1 MRKSL
6 ISVGFGLLL
15 LIVGSF
21 VSNLIININKSEPN
35 YNNNSLTSVYIKVVK
50 NNSNKIEIERNGKLQ
65 SSNRISII
73 SEVQGLKKKNRNKS
87 FKEGERFNK
96 GETLIEINS
105 DEFNSTVKQ
114 SRSEL
119 KNLIASVLPDI
130 KIDYA
135 ENFNKWKNYFDNLS
149 VEKPISNIPESASE
163 KENLFLVGRG
173 IESSYY
179 KVKNLEERLSKYHIK
194 APFNGILVKGNI
206 SDGAFIVP
214 NQILGEFI
222 DPNNFEVG
230 VNIPVIHIDKIKL
243 NQSVSII
250 SEGEKDDVIGKI
262 KRINRKVDE
271 MTQTVKIFIEFNN
284 RNLFEGKFVEIKVP
298 LGVIPNSQLISR
310 SLLINDKYVF
320 VANKDD
326 KISKAYVQPLFYNKK
341 NVIVTGLEDG
351 TRLITSS
358 VSGIYEGMKIK
369 VVQRWEELLNI
380 LWITKFPLIF

>member
-6 ISVGFGLLL
+6 VSVGFGLLL

-73 SEVQGLKKKNRNKS
+73 SEVQGIKKKHRNKN
-87 FKEGERFNK
+87 FKEGERFNR

-149 VEKPISNIPESASE
+149 VEKPISKIPESASE

-230 VNIPVIHIDKIKL
+230 VNIPINHIEKIKL

-250 SEGEKDDVIGKI
+250 SEGYKDDVIGKI

-341 NVIVTGLEDG
+341 NVIVTGLENG

-369 VVQRWEELLNI
+369 VVQRWKELLNI
-380 LWITKFPLIF
+380 L

>member
-6 ISVGFGLLL
+6 VSIGFGLLL
-15 LIVGSF
+15 LITGIF
-21 VSNLIININKSEPN
+21 ISNLIIDLNKSEPT
-35 YNNNSLTSVYIKVVK
+35 YNNNSLTSVYIELVK
-50 NNSNKIEIERNGKLQ
+50 NDSNKIEIERNGKLQ

-73 SEVQGLKKKNRNKS
+73 SEVQGIKKKNRNKS

-96 GETLIEINS
+96 DETLIKINS

-135 ENFNKWKNYFDNLS
+135 ENFDNWKNYFDNLS
-149 VEKPISNIPESASE
+149 VEEPISKIPESASE

-173 IESSYY
+173 IESTYY
-179 KVKNLEERLSKYHIK
+179 KVKNLEERLSKYDIK
-194 APFNGILVKGNI
+194 APFSGILVKGNI
-206 SDGAFIVP
+206 SEGAFIVP

-230 VNIPVIHIDKIKL
+230 VNIPVNFIEKIKL

-250 SEGEKDDVIGKI
+250 SAGNNEDIMGKI

-284 RNLFEGKFVEIKVP
+284 RNLFEGKFVEVKIP
-298 LGVIPNSQLISR
+298 LGVIPNSELISR
-310 SLLINDKYVF
+310 SLLINDKDVF
-320 VANKDD
+320 IANKDN
-326 KISKAYVQPLFYNKK
+326 KISKAYVQPLFYNKE

-351 TRLITSS
+351 TRLITSN

-380 LWITKFPLIF
+380 L

>member
-6 ISVGFGLLL
+6 VSIGFGLLL
-15 LIVGSF
+15 LITGIF
-21 VSNLIININKSEPN
+21 ISNLIIDLNKSEPT
-35 YNNNSLTSVYIKVVK
+35 YNNNSLTSVYIEVVK
-50 NNSNKIEIERNGKLQ
+50 NDSNKIEIERNGKLQ

-73 SEVQGLKKKNRNKS
+73 SEVQGIKKKNRNKS

-96 GETLIEINS
+96 DETLIKINS

-135 ENFNKWKNYFDNLS
+135 ENFNNWKNYFDNLS
-149 VEKPISNIPESASE
+149 VDEPISKIPESASE

-173 IESSYY
+173 IESTYF
-179 KVKNLEERLSKYHIK
+179 KVKNLEERLSKYDIK
-194 APFNGILVKGNI
+194 APFSGILVKGNI
-206 SDGAFIVP
+206 SEGAFIVP

-230 VNIPVIHIDKIKL
+230 VNIPVNLIDKIKL

-250 SEGEKDDVIGKI
+250 SGGNKDYIMGKI

-284 RNLFEGKFVEIKVP
+284 RNLFEGKFVEVKIP
-298 LGVIPNSQLISR
+298 LGVIPNSELISR

-320 VANKDD
+320 IANKDN
-326 KISKAYVQPLFYNKK
+326 KISKAYVQPLFYNKE

-351 TRLITSS
+351 TRLITSN

-369 VVQRWEELLNI
+369 VVQKWEELLNI
-380 LWITKFPLIF
+380 L

>member
-6 ISVGFGLLL
+6 VSVGFGLLL

-35 YNNNSLTSVYIKVVK
+35 YNNNSLTSVYIKVVE

-73 SEVQGLKKKNRNKS
+73 SEVQGIKKKHRNKN
-87 FKEGERFNK
+87 FKEGERFNR

-149 VEKPISNIPESASE
+149 VEKPISKIPESASE

-230 VNIPVIHIDKIKL
+230 VNIPVDYLEKIKL
-243 NQSVSII
+243 EQSVSII
-250 SEGEKDDVIGKI
+250 SEGNKDDVTGKI

-284 RNLFEGKFVEIKVP
+284 RNLFEGKFVEIKIP
-298 LGVIPNSQLISR
+298 LGVIPKSQLISR

-320 VANKDD
+320 VANNDD

-351 TRLITSS
+351 TRLITSN

-380 LWITKFPLIF
+380 F

>member
-6 ISVGFGLLL
+6 VSIGFGLLL
-15 LIVGSF
+15 LITGIF
-21 VSNLIININKSEPN
+21 ISNIIIDLNKSEPT
-35 YNNNSLTSVYIKVVK
+35 YNNNSLTSVYIEVVK
-50 NNSNKIEIERNGKLQ
+50 NDSNKIEIERNGKLQ

-73 SEVQGLKKKNRNKS
+73 SEVQGIKKKNRNKS

-96 GETLIEINS
+96 DETLIKINS

-135 ENFNKWKNYFDNLS
+135 ENFDNWKNYFDNLS
-149 VEKPISNIPESASE
+149 VEEPISKIPESASE

-173 IESSYY
+173 IESTYF
-179 KVKNLEERLSKYHIK
+179 KVKNLEERLSKYDIK
-194 APFNGILVKGNI
+194 APFTGILVKGNI
-206 SDGAFIVP
+206 SEGAFIVP

-230 VNIPVIHIDKIKL
+230 VNIPVNLIDKIKL

-250 SEGEKDDVIGKI
+250 SGGNKDYIMGKI

-284 RNLFEGKFVEIKVP
+284 RNLFEGKFVEVKIP
-298 LGVIPNSQLISR
+298 LGVIPNSELIPR

-320 VANKDD
+320 VANKDN
-326 KISKAYVQPLFYNKK
+326 KISKVNVQPLFYNKE

-351 TRLITSS
+351 TRLITSN

-380 LWITKFPLIF
+380 L

>member
-6 ISVGFGLLL
+6 VSIGFGLLL
-15 LIVGSF
+15 LITGIF
-21 VSNLIININKSEPN
+21 ISNIIIDLNKSEPT
-35 YNNNSLTSVYIKVVK
+35 YNNNSLTSVYIEVVK
-50 NNSNKIEIERNGKLQ
+50 NDSNKIEIERNGKLQ

-73 SEVQGLKKKNRNKS
+73 SEVQGIKEKNRNKS

-96 GETLIEINS
+96 DETLIKINS

-135 ENFNKWKNYFDNLS
+135 ENFNNWKNYFDNLS
-149 VEKPISNIPESASE
+149 VEEPISKIPESASE

-173 IESSYY
+173 IESTYF
-179 KVKNLEERLSKYHIK
+179 KVKNLEERLSKYDIK
-194 APFNGILVKGNI
+194 APFTGILVKGNI
-206 SDGAFIVP
+206 SEGAFIVP

-230 VNIPVIHIDKIKL
+230 VNIPVNFIEKIKL

-250 SEGEKDDVIGKI
+250 SAGNNEDIMGKI

-284 RNLFEGKFVEIKVP
+284 RNLFEGKFVEVKIP
-298 LGVIPNSQLISR
+298 LGVIPNSELIPR

-320 VANKDD
+320 VANKDN
-326 KISKAYVQPLFYNKK
+326 KISKVNVQPLFYNKE

-351 TRLITSS
+351 TRLITSN

-380 LWITKFPLIF
+380 L

>member
-6 ISVGFGLLL
+6 VSVGFGLLL

-35 YNNNSLTSVYIKVVK
+35 YNNNSLTSVYIKLVK

-73 SEVQGLKKKNRNKS
+73 SEVQGIKKKHRNKN
-87 FKEGERFNK
+87 FKEGERFNR

-114 SRSEL
+114 SRSEF

-149 VEKPISNIPESASE
+149 VEKPISKIPESASE

-173 IESSYY
+173 IESSYH

-194 APFNGILVKGNI
+194 APFNGILVRGNI

-230 VNIPVIHIDKIKL
+230 VNIPVNHIEKIKL
-243 NQSVSII
+243 NQSVSIT
-250 SEGEKDDVIGKI
+250 SEGYKDDVIGKI

-369 VVQRWEELLNI
+369 VVQR
-380 LWITKFPLIF
+380 

>member
-6 ISVGFGLLL
+6 VSVGFGLLL

-50 NNSNKIEIERNGKLQ
+50 NSSNKIEIERNGKLQ

-73 SEVQGLKKKNRNKS
+73 SEVQGIKKKHRNKN
-87 FKEGERFNK
+87 FKEGERFNR

-149 VEKPISNIPESASE
+149 VEKPISKIPESASE

-222 DPNNFEVG
+222 NPNNFEVG
-230 VNIPVIHIDKIKL
+230 VNIPVNHIEKIKL

-250 SEGEKDDVIGKI
+250 SEGYKDDVIGKI

-341 NVIVTGLEDG
+341 NVIVKGLEDG

-369 VVQRWEELLNI
+369 VVQRWKELLNI
-380 LWITKFPLIF
+380 L

>member
-6 ISVGFGLLL
+6 VSIGFGLLL
-15 LIVGSF
+15 LITGIF
-21 VSNLIININKSEPN
+21 ISNIIIDLNKSEPT
-35 YNNNSLTSVYIKVVK
+35 YNNNSLTSVYIEVVK
-50 NNSNKIEIERNGKLQ
+50 NDSNKIEIERNGKLQ

-73 SEVQGLKKKNRNKS
+73 SEVQGIKKKNRNKS

-96 GETLIEINS
+96 DETLIKINS

-135 ENFNKWKNYFDNLS
+135 ENFNNWKNYFDNLS
-149 VEKPISNIPESASE
+149 VEEPISKIPESASE

-173 IESSYY
+173 IESTYY
-179 KVKNLEERLSKYHIK
+179 KVKNLEERLSKYDIK
-194 APFNGILVKGNI
+194 APFSGILVKGNI
-206 SDGAFIVP
+206 SEGAFIVP

-230 VNIPVIHIDKIKL
+230 VNIPVNFIEKIKL

-250 SEGEKDDVIGKI
+250 SAGNNEDIMGKI

-284 RNLFEGKFVEIKVP
+284 RNLFEGKFVEVKIP
-298 LGVIPNSQLISR
+298 LGVIPNSELIPR

-320 VANKDD
+320 VANKDN
-326 KISKAYVQPLFYNKK
+326 KISKANVQPLFYNKE

-351 TRLITSS
+351 TRLITSN

-380 LWITKFPLIF
+380 L

>member
-6 ISVGFGLLL
+6 VSIGFGLLL
-15 LIVGSF
+15 LIVGIF
-21 VSNLIININKSEPN
+21 ISNLIIDLNKSEPT
-35 YNNNSLTSVYIKVVK
+35 YNNNSLTSVYIEVVK
-50 NNSNKIEIERNGKLQ
+50 NGSNKIEIERNGKLQ

-73 SEVQGLKKKNRNKS
+73 SEVKGIKKKNRNKS
-87 FKEGERFNK
+87 FKEGESYNK

-130 KIDYA
+130 KIDHA
-135 ENFNKWKNYFDNLS
+135 ENFNKWKNFFDNLS
-149 VEKPISNIPESASE
+149 VEKPISKMPLSVSE

-173 IESSYY
+173 IESAYY
-179 KVKNLEERLSKYHIK
+179 KVKNLEERLTKYNIK

-206 SDGAFIVP
+206 SEGAYIVP
-214 NQILGEFI
+214 NQVLGEFI

-230 VNIPVIHIDKIKL
+230 VNIPVNHVEKIKL

-250 SEGEKDDVIGKI
+250 SAGKKDDFMGKI

-271 MTQTVKIFIEFNN
+271 MTQTVKIFIGFNN
-284 RNLFEGKFVEIKVP
+284 RNLFEGKFVEVKIP
-298 LGVIPNSQLISR
+298 LGTIPNSQLISR

-320 VANKDD
+320 IANKDD
-326 KISKAYVQPLFYNKK
+326 KISKANVQPLFYNKK

-351 TRLITSS
+351 TRLITSN

-369 VVQRWEELLNI
+369 VVQRWKELLNI
-380 LWITKFPLIF
+380 L

>member
-73 SEVQGLKKKNRNKS
+73 SEVQGIKKKHRNKN
-87 FKEGERFNK
+87 FKEGERFNR

-114 SRSEL
+114 SRSEF

-149 VEKPISNIPESASE
+149 VEKPISKIPESASE

-173 IESSYY
+173 IESSYH

-230 VNIPVIHIDKIKL
+230 VNIPVNHIEKIKL
-243 NQSVSII
+243 NQSVSIT
-250 SEGEKDDVIGKI
+250 SEGYKDDVIGKI

-298 LGVIPNSQLISR
+298 LGVIPKSQLISR

-341 NVIVTGLEDG
+341 NVIVAGLDDG
-351 TRLITSS
+351 TRLITSN

-380 LWITKFPLIF
+380 L

>member
-6 ISVGFGLLL
+6 VSIGFGLLL
-15 LIVGSF
+15 LIIGVF
-21 VSNLIININKSEPN
+21 ISNLIIDLNKSEPT
-35 YNNNSLTSVYIKVVK
+35 YNNNSLTSVYIELVK
-50 NNSNKIEIERNGKLQ
+50 NDSNKIEIERNGKLQ

-73 SEVQGLKKKNRNKS
+73 SEVQGTKKKNRNKS

-96 GETLIEINS
+96 DETLIKINS

-135 ENFNKWKNYFDNLS
+135 ENFNNWKNYFDNLS
-149 VEKPISNIPESASE
+149 VEEPISKIPESASE

-173 IESSYY
+173 IESTYY
-179 KVKNLEERLSKYHIK
+179 KVKNLEERLSKYDIK
-194 APFNGILVKGNI
+194 APFSGILVKGNI
-206 SDGAFIVP
+206 SEGAFIVP

-230 VNIPVIHIDKIKL
+230 VNIPVNFIDKIKL

-250 SEGEKDDVIGKI
+250 SGGIKDDIVGKI

-271 MTQTVKIFIEFNN
+271 MTQTVKVFIEFNN
-284 RNLFEGKFVEIKVP
+284 SNLFEGKFVEVKVP

-310 SLLINDKYVF
+310 SLLINDKYIF
-320 VANKDD
+320 IANKDN
-326 KISKAYVQPLFYNKK
+326 KISKANVQPLFYSKE
-341 NVIVTGLEDG
+341 NVIITGLEDG
-351 TRLITSS
+351 TRFITSN

-369 VVQRWEELLNI
+369 VVQR
-380 LWITKFPLIF
+380 

>member
-6 ISVGFGLLL
+6 VSVGFGLLL

-35 YNNNSLTSVYIKVVK
+35 YNNNSHTSVYIKVVE

-73 SEVQGLKKKNRNKS
+73 SEVQGIKKKHRNKN
-87 FKEGERFNK
+87 FKEGERFNR

-149 VEKPISNIPESASE
+149 VEKPISKIPESASE

-194 APFNGILVKGNI
+194 APFDGILVKGNI

-230 VNIPVIHIDKIKL
+230 VDIPVNYLEKIKL

-250 SEGEKDDVIGKI
+250 SEGNKDNVIGKI

-298 LGVIPNSQLISR
+298 LGVIPKSQLISR

-341 NVIVTGLEDG
+341 NVIVTGLDDG
-351 TRLITSS
+351 TRLITSN

-380 LWITKFPLIF
+380 L

>member
-6 ISVGFGLLL
+6 VSIGFGLLL
-15 LIVGSF
+15 LITGIF
-21 VSNLIININKSEPN
+21 ISNLIIDLNKSEPT
-35 YNNNSLTSVYIKVVK
+35 YNNNSLTSVYIELVK

-73 SEVQGLKKKNRNKS
+73 SEVQGIKKKNRNKS

-96 GETLIEINS
+96 DETLIKINS

-135 ENFNKWKNYFDNLS
+135 ENFDNWKNYFDNLS
-149 VEKPISNIPESASE
+149 VEEPISKIPESASE

-173 IESSYY
+173 IESTYY
-179 KVKNLEERLSKYHIK
+179 KVKNLEERLSKYDIK

-206 SDGAFIVP
+206 SEGAFIVP

-230 VNIPVIHIDKIKL
+230 VNIPVNFIDKIKL

-250 SEGEKDDVIGKI
+250 SSGNKEDIMGKI

-284 RNLFEGKFVEIKVP
+284 RNLFEGKFVEVKIP
-298 LGVIPNSQLISR
+298 LGVIPNSELISR

-320 VANKDD
+320 VANKDN
-326 KISKAYVQPLFYNKK
+326 KISKAYVQPLFYNKE

-351 TRLITSS
+351 TRLITSN
-358 VSGIYEGMKIK
+358 VSGVYEGMKIK

-380 LWITKFPLIF
+380 L

>member
-6 ISVGFGLLL
+6 VSIGFGLLL
-15 LIVGSF
+15 LITGIF
-21 VSNLIININKSEPN
+21 ISNIIIDLNKSEPT
-35 YNNNSLTSVYIKVVK
+35 YNNNSLTSVYIELVK
-50 NNSNKIEIERNGKLQ
+50 NDSNKIGIERNGKLQ

-73 SEVQGLKKKNRNKS
+73 SEVQGIKKKNRNKS

-96 GETLIEINS
+96 DETLIKINS

-135 ENFNKWKNYFDNLS
+135 ENFNNWKNYFDNLS
-149 VEKPISNIPESASE
+149 VEEPISKIPESASE

-173 IESSYY
+173 IESTYY
-179 KVKNLEERLSKYHIK
+179 KVKNLEERLSKYDIK
-194 APFNGILVKGNI
+194 APFSGILVKGNI
-206 SDGAFIVP
+206 SEGSFIVP

-230 VNIPVIHIDKIKL
+230 VNIPVNFIEKIKL

-250 SEGEKDDVIGKI
+250 SAGNNEDIMGKI

-284 RNLFEGKFVEIKVP
+284 RNLFEGKFVEVKIP
-298 LGVIPNSQLISR
+298 LGVIPNSELIPR

-320 VANKDD
+320 VANKDN
-326 KISKAYVQPLFYNKK
+326 KISKANVQPLFYNKE

-351 TRLITSS
+351 TRLITSN

-380 LWITKFPLIF
+380 L

>member
-73 SEVQGLKKKNRNKS
+73 SEVQGIKKKHRNKN
-87 FKEGERFNK
+87 FKEGERFNR

-149 VEKPISNIPESASE
+149 VEKPISKIPESASE

-230 VNIPVIHIDKIKL
+230 VNIPINHIEKIKL

-250 SEGEKDDVIGKI
+250 SEGYKDDVIGKI

-341 NVIVTGLEDG
+341 NVIVKGLEDG

-369 VVQRWEELLNI
+369 VVQRWKELLNI
-380 LWITKFPLIF
+380 L

>member
-6 ISVGFGLLL
+6 VSIGFGLLL
-15 LIVGSF
+15 LITGIF
-21 VSNLIININKSEPN
+21 ISNLIIDLNKSEPT
-35 YNNNSLTSVYIKVVK
+35 YNNNSLTSVYIELVK
-50 NNSNKIEIERNGKLQ
+50 NDSNKIEIERNGKLQ

-73 SEVQGLKKKNRNKS
+73 SEVQGIKKKNRNKS

-96 GETLIEINS
+96 DETLIKINS

-135 ENFNKWKNYFDNLS
+135 ENFNNWKNYFDNLS
-149 VEKPISNIPESASE
+149 VEEPISKIPESASE

-173 IESSYY
+173 IESTYY
-179 KVKNLEERLSKYHIK
+179 KVKNLEERLSKYDIK
-194 APFNGILVKGNI
+194 APFSGILVKGNI
-206 SDGAFIVP
+206 SEGAFIVP

-230 VNIPVIHIDKIKL
+230 VNIPVNFIEKIKL

-250 SEGEKDDVIGKI
+250 SGGNKDDIMGKI

-284 RNLFEGKFVEIKVP
+284 RNLFEGKFVEVKIP
-298 LGVIPNSQLISR
+298 LGVIPNSELISR

-320 VANKDD
+320 VANKDN
-326 KISKAYVQPLFYNKK
+326 KISKAYVQPLFYNKE

-351 TRLITSS
+351 TRLITSN

-380 LWITKFPLIF
+380 L

>member
-6 ISVGFGLLL
+6 VSIGFGLLL
-15 LIVGSF
+15 LITGIF
-21 VSNLIININKSEPN
+21 ISNLIIDLNKSEPT
-35 YNNNSLTSVYIKVVK
+35 YNNNSLTSVYIELVK
-50 NNSNKIEIERNGKLQ
+50 NDSNKIEIERNGKLQ

-73 SEVQGLKKKNRNKS
+73 SEVQGIKKKNRNKS

-96 GETLIEINS
+96 DETLIKINS

-135 ENFNKWKNYFDNLS
+135 ENFNNWKNYFDNLS
-149 VEKPISNIPESASE
+149 VEEPISKIPESASE

-173 IESSYY
+173 IESTYF
-179 KVKNLEERLSKYHIK
+179 KVKNLEERLSKYDIK
-194 APFNGILVKGNI
+194 APFTGILVKGNI
-206 SDGAFIVP
+206 SEGAFIVP

-230 VNIPVIHIDKIKL
+230 VNIPVNFIDKIKL

-250 SEGEKDDVIGKI
+250 SGGNKDDIMGKI

-284 RNLFEGKFVEIKVP
+284 RNLFEGKFVEVKIP
-298 LGVIPNSQLISR
+298 LGVIPNSELISR

-320 VANKDD
+320 IANKDN
-326 KISKAYVQPLFYNKK
+326 KISKAYVQPLFYNKE

-351 TRLITSS
+351 TRLITSN

-380 LWITKFPLIF
+380 L